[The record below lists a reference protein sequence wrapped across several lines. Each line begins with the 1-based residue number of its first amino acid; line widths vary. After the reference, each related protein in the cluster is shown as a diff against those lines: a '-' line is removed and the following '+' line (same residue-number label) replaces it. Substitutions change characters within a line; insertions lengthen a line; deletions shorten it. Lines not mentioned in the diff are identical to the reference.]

1 MSNDAI
7 MRGLFG
13 GLRDEAPGG
22 KVTNMIPV
30 SRETPI
36 IEAARPASAPNVP
49 GYKLGASDAKN
60 QRAVVAHFMPGHG
73 G

>member
-1 MSNDAI
+1 MSNDDI

-36 IEAARPASAPNVP
+36 IEAVRPASTPNVP
-49 GYKLGASDAKN
+49 GYKSGAPDAKN
-60 QRAVVAHFMPGHG
+60 RQAVVRHFMPGH
-73 G
+73 